1 MSKNNVKAHYRSL
14 KKWSRWMEHRNP
26 EAWAR
31 AHVRKRQAEDVEG
44 HPEDWMGYEL

>member
-1 MSKNNVKAHYRSL
+1 MSKNSVKAHYRSV

-31 AHVRKRQAEDVEG
+31 AHVRKRPIEDVEG
-44 HPEDWMGYEL
+44 HPEDWMGNEL